1 MKNVEDLMRT
11 LQRLQKQT
19 GLKPH
24 SGADAGEI
32 QCKICQ
38 DRGVVL
44 DGEIARVCSCVRRN
58 HLDSLFRYAN
68 ITPEIGGCTFDNFNL
83 DYYQGPHLEC
93 AAKALQGLRN
103 FTADYLNNSHSQGV
117 LLTGDVGAGKTH
129 LAGAAANLMLSH
141 GVKVLFLVV
150 PDFLDAIR
158 ATYHKS
164 SFGETEA
171 DDVSLLRGA
180 RQIDLLV
187 LDDLGSHNYTQWT
200 CNTLYSLL
208 NYRLNYQL
216 PVIITTNLSLGQID
230 EYLGERTTSRIVEMC
245 RIYRLTVE
253 KDIRHLKNR
262 GGLQK

>member
-129 LAGAAANLMLSH
+129 LAGAMVSKCCFWWSQIFLMRSELPTTRAVLGKQKQMMSH
-141 GVKVLFLVV
+141 CSEEPDRSTYWFWMTWALTTTPSGLVTLFIPCL
-150 PDFLDAIR
+150 
-158 ATYHKS
+158 
-164 SFGETEA
+164 
-171 DDVSLLRGA
+171 
-180 RQIDLLV
+180 
-187 LDDLGSHNYTQWT
+187 
-200 CNTLYSLL
+200 
-208 NYRLNYQL
+208 
-216 PVIITTNLSLGQID
+216 IIA
-230 EYLGERTTSRIVEMC
+230 
-245 RIYRLTVE
+245 
-253 KDIRHLKNR
+253 
-262 GGLQK
+262 